1 MGKNDST
8 YRKGATYRFHFVGHD
23 ESATYL
29 GKGRNGM
36 HRFLLAGDQIWTGY
50 TANVTDEG

>member
-1 MGKNDST
+1 MAKNDST
-8 YRKGATYRFHFVGHD
+8 YRKGATYRFHFVDHD

-29 GKGRNGM
+29 GKGRTGM